1 MTREDAIKHLE
12 NMKWLLGVNNTTV
25 DDIPLTKVIDDI
37 VALLDIPARREA
49 KGGNAVGMNIEYTSD
64 RVNVAH
70 GQWIEYPECLGYDG
84 AYSDDHIVCSN
95 CKSVWSVLD
104 NDTERFDYCPACGAK
119 MREDE

>member
-1 MTREDAIKHLE
+1 M
-12 NMKWLLGVNNTTV
+12 
-25 DDIPLTKVIDDI
+25 
-37 VALLDIPARREA
+37 
-49 KGGNAVGMNIEYTSD
+49 GMNVEYTSG

-104 NDTERFDYCPACGAK
+104 NDTERFDYCPTCGAK
-119 MREDE
+119 MAGERKEDE